1 MFFKN
6 PTRNNRKSYVN
17 IYITFRWESFSK
29 HNNKQTLETDER
41 ERFGG
46 KIKQALGKP
55 PGIFDKPRLTSTPS
69 VPERGTTV
77 PPALGTILGSSSP
90 HPTVVSTPSRWF
102 IRLTLLL
109 VPLVYVCSRIGNS
122 FPKAYISLSG
132 LPACKLSPT
141 SNPFFTWSFYSSA

>member
-17 IYITFRWESFSK
+17 VYITFRWESFSK
-29 HNNKQTLETDER
+29 HNNKQTLETDEK

-55 PGIFDKPRLTSTPS
+55 PGIFDKPRLASTPS
-69 VPERGTTV
+69 V
-77 PPALGTILGSSSP
+77 PPALGTILRSSSP

-102 IRLTLLL
+102 ICLTFLRL
-109 VPLVYVCSRIGNS
+109 VSLVYVCSRIGNS

-141 SNPFFTWSFYSSA
+141 SNPFFTWSFYSST